1 MGCGDWGVAFLL
13 LSFSCGSAIM
23 DPKGVDSVT
32 KLEYELLNYIRIEGT
47 PKWTTVL
54 NAFDPQLQ
62 AVTVDSLLQNLLE
75 KELIRKTDII
85 SKPPHCQVELTP
97 CGLSVCL
104 EYLESTA
111 QTNVDHEE
119 HQRDEAQ
126 KRKINWKAIIGAIA
140 GLLGI
145 AASIA
150 TILDFV
156 MR

>member
-1 MGCGDWGVAFLL
+1 M
-13 LSFSCGSAIM
+13 
-23 DPKGVDSVT
+23 T
-32 KLEYELLNYIRIEGT
+32 KLEYELLNYIRIERA
-47 PKWTTVL
+47 PKWIAVL

-85 SKPPHCQVELTP
+85 SKPPHCRVELTP

-104 EYLESTA
+104 EHLESTA

-126 KRKINWKAIIGAIA
+126 KRKINWKAIIAAIA